1 MHERTDL
8 DALRSSNK
16 RSVQGLKS
24 NAHEPESYRRKE
36 SFRIDRSLRIVPAK
50 TVGGLI
56 DLSCHFG
63 VWVYSV
69 VDHLDYR

>member
-1 MHERTDL
+1 
-8 DALRSSNK
+8 
-16 RSVQGLKS
+16 
-24 NAHEPESYRRKE
+24 
-36 SFRIDRSLRIVPAK
+36 VPAK